1 LNTDLSSV
9 AHIEKK
15 EFVAAVLIKKGTAA
29 NTIASLI
36 CGYVPGSVPGV
47 PGNVIGPAAG
57 PVFCSRHA
65 LAPFST
71 AIQLEASW
79 VPSVTNP
86 LKTCFCLLICFV
98 IVLLLSANAGD
109 ANVPTTKAAAAN
121 TATNARVVWFILLSD
136 H

>member
-1 LNTDLSSV
+1 M
-9 AHIEKK
+9 
-15 EFVAAVLIKKGTAA
+15 KKGICSSSINKKWTAA

-36 CGYVPGSVPGV
+36 CGYVPALQ
-47 PGNVIGPAAG
+47 GNVIGPAAG

-86 LKTCFCLLICFV
+86 LRSCFCLLICFV

-109 ANVPTTKAAAAN
+109 AGVSITKAAAS
-121 TATNARVVWFILLSD
+121 TATNVRVVW
-136 H
+136 